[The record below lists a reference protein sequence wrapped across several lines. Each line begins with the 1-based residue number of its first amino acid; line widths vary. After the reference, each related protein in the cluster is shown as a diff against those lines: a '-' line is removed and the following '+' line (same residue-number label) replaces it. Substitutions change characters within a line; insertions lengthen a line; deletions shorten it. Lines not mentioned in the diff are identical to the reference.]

1 MPNQKGG
8 KKFKKGKKNNN
19 YEKKLIFKSSE
30 DNQEYA
36 KILKVN
42 GSGRYNLFCFD
53 GTERLGICAGNI
65 KRKVRLTLDDIV
77 LVSLWDFQDS
87 KCSIVHKYET
97 DEILKLKNQNEFPS
111 TIQLEESN
119 DFHDNDIHENPF
131 TYGDP
136 SEESDNES
144 DNEEDSQEKN
154 KSESSESDNEINLDD
169 I

>member
-19 YEKKLIFKSSE
+19 YEKKLIFKSPE

-111 TIQLEESN
+111 TIQLEENN
-119 DFHDNDIHENPF
+119 DFHDDDIHENPF
-131 TYGDP
+131 TYDDP
-136 SEESDNES
+136 SDES
-144 DNEEDSQEKN
+144 DNEEDRQDKN
-154 KSESSESDNEINLDD
+154 KSGSTESSESDNEINLDD

>member
-8 KKFKKGKKNNN
+8 KKFKKGKNNNN
-19 YEKKLIFKSSE
+19 YEKKLIFKSPE

-111 TIQLEESN
+111 TIQLEENN
-119 DFHDNDIHENPF
+119 DFHDDDIHENPF
-131 TYGDP
+131 TYDDP
-136 SEESDNES
+136 SDESN
-144 DNEEDSQEKN
+144 NEEDSQDKN
-154 KSESSESDNEINLDD
+154 KSVSTESSGSDNEINLDD

>member
-65 KRKVRLTLDDIV
+65 KRKVRLTLNDIV

-111 TIQLEESN
+111 TIQLEENN
-119 DFHDNDIHENPF
+119 DFHDVDIHENPF
-131 TYGDP
+131 VYGNP
-136 SEESDNES
+136 SDES
-144 DNEEDSQEKN
+144 DNEEDSQVKN

>member
-111 TIQLEESN
+111 TIQLEEGN

-131 TYGDP
+131 VYGNP
-136 SEESDNES
+136 SDES
-144 DNEEDSQEKN
+144 DNEEDIQEKN
-154 KSESSESDNEINLDD
+154 KSVSTESSESDNEINLDD

>member
-97 DEILKLKNQNEFPS
+97 DEILKLKNLNEFPT
-111 TIQLEESN
+111 TIQLEENN
-119 DFHDNDIHENPF
+119 DFHDVNIHENPF
-131 TYGDP
+131 TYDDP
-136 SEESDNES
+136 SDES
-144 DNEEDSQEKN
+144 DNEEDRQDKN
-154 KSESSESDNEINLDD
+154 KSGSTESSESDNEINLDD